1 MAQSPP
7 EAAARAREAKRAA
20 DAAEWMDD
28 AAEKIKAALVPL
40 SEAMTLAPAE
50 LLQDLADANLNAHHA
65 LGRLNSARAML
76 RRGELRA

>member
-1 MAQSPP
+1 MSTVPP
-7 EAAARAREAKRAA
+7 EAPARAREAQRTVSAGERMDQA
-20 DAAEWMDD
+20 AAE
-28 AAEKIKAALVPL
+28 IKAALVPL

-76 RRGELRA
+76 RRAPGA